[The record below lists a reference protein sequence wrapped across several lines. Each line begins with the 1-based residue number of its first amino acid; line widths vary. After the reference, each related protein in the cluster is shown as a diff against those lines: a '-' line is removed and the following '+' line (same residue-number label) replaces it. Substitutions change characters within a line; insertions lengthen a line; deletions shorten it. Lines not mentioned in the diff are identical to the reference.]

1 MKGIV
6 IEKNS
11 ENCVLLL
18 SDGTFKTVKHTDD
31 LEIGTILYIN
41 NTVRSAAFY
50 LKKAAPMI
58 AALFLVA
65 FIGVGAYS
73 WSIPAQYINID
84 INPSVELTINR
95 YDRIIKM
102 TPLNEDGEKLLE
114 SVDLQLKKYEKGVN
128 AVIETARDLGYL
140 QDEGDVLIS
149 ISSSDSERREK
160 TQTRI
165 EEKVTP
171 EAEVL
176 LFDSKEHDQSVKEG
190 LSPGKSKIISK
201 VLESGTNLTEEELA
215 DAPVK
220 ELMLRVRENRKM
232 DKELEKEAKQ
242 QEKLRKEI
250 EKDGRKEDAAGN
262 KNENKGNQDNN
273 ENKPENAG
281 KEDDGTKGNDKTGNG
296 KQEEKGNPGYIG
308 ENDSSEGN
316 NENRK
321 QGDGKEETDN
331 GKQKEN
337 EKDKT
342 DNNKREEQ
350 GNTNSIKEND
360 PSKGSNGNTEQEDNE
375 KDRIDNGKQDDK
387 KNTDPIKGKDSS
399 SGNNGNK
406 KQENRENQGKGTDKN
421 EKNGS
426 YDTGENGENKDRER
440 SDESNGNNSG
450 SNGSGGNKD

>member
-18 SDGTFKTVKHTDD
+18 SDGTFKTVKHTDE

-65 FIGVGAYS
+65 FIGVGAYG

-84 INPSVELTINR
+84 INPSIELTINR

-102 TPLNEDGEKLLE
+102 APLNEDGEKLLE

-149 ISSSDSERREK
+149 ISSSNSGRREK
-160 TQTRI
+160 TQARI

-201 VLESGTNLTEEELA
+201 VLESGTNLTKEELA

-220 ELMLRVRENRKM
+220 DLMLRVRENRKM

-242 QEKLRKEI
+242 QEKLRKET
-250 EKDGRKEDAAGN
+250 EKDGRKEDAAES
-262 KNENKGNQDNN
+262 KNENKGNQDHN

-281 KEDDGTKGNDKTGNG
+281 KEDDETKGNDKTGNG
-296 KQEEKGNPGYIG
+296 KQEEKGTPGYIKK
-308 ENDSSEGN
+308 NDLSEGN

-331 GKQKEN
+331 GKQ
-337 EKDKT
+337 
-342 DNNKREEQ
+342 EE
-350 GNTNSIKEND
+350 
-360 PSKGSNGNTEQEDNE
+360 
-375 KDRIDNGKQDDK
+375 K
-387 KNTDPIKGKDSS
+387 KNTDYIKSNDSS
-399 SGNNGNK
+399 SGNNGNN
-406 KQENRENQGKGTDKN
+406 KQENRENQGKGTDEN

-426 YDTGENGENKDRER
+426 HGTGENGENKDRER
-440 SDESNGNNSG
+440 SDESNGNNSDG
-450 SNGSGGNKD
+450 NGSGGSKG